1 MGNAGR
7 GIFGVMRDEQ
17 KLSFAFT
24 DQDIHKPADQLAVER
39 IQSLQGFI
47 EDQQCRMFH
56 QRTNNQRQPLLSP
69 GKTMKWRIRGTFID
83 AKNIQPLLYQ
93 LVLPVGD
100 GLINAD

>member
-39 IQSLQGFI
+39 I
-47 EDQQCRMFH
+47 
-56 QRTNNQRQPLLSP
+56 
-69 GKTMKWRIRGTFID
+69 
-83 AKNIQPLLYQ
+83 
-93 LVLPVGD
+93 
-100 GLINAD
+100 